1 MCETYCPAP
10 GLQLV
15 LGSVLASYDLEPT
28 PAAWSRTP
36 QPARTFAAQMQRL
49 QVGAVVLAK
58 VRQAV
63 PISDRDRRLIER
75 LVDSACQRLEE
86 QGRPSIADLLEPAI
100 DRQDVAPPPLTTN
113 PIRPA
118 APSRPPGASPP
129 QTNQTRTIR
138 SSRWKSSP
146 ARKEAAQ

>member
-1 MCETYCPAP
+1 MSETYCPDP
-10 GLQLV
+10 GLQML
-15 LGSVLASYDLEPT
+15 LGSIFASYDLEPA
-28 PAAWSRTP
+28 PAAWSRKP
-36 QPARTFAAQMQRL
+36 QPARTFAAQMRRL

-58 VRQAV
+58 VRQSV
-63 PISDRDRRLIER
+63 PISDRDRRMIER

-86 QGRPSIADLLEPAI
+86 QSRPSITDLLEPVI

-118 APSRPPGASPP
+118 APSRPPGATPP
-129 QTNQTRTIR
+129 QTNPTRTIR
-138 SSRWKSSP
+138 SSRWKSP